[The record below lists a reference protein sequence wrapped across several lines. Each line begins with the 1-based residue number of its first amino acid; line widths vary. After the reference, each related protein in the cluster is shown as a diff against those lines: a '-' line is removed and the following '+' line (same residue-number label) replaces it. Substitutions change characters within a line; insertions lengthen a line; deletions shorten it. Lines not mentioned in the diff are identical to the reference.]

1 MNSPVSQ
8 EERHAMASTRQLE
21 QAAMLEAIDRIQA
34 IVEFDLT
41 GQVIHANDLFLKAMG
56 YTLDEIRGQ
65 HHRMFCRPDYAHT
78 LEYQEFW
85 QRLARGEADSG
96 QYARL
101 NHEGKTVW
109 LQASYNPLLDPAGKP
124 FKIVKFATEI
134 TAEKARNADF
144 EGKMAAVDR
153 VQAVIEFDLQGRVLH
168 ANSNFLNLFGFE
180 LVDVIGQH
188 HRLFCEAAYTR
199 TPEYLMFWDRLGHG
213 EFFAGEFRRVSRTG
227 QDVWLQ
233 ASYNPIFDAEGKPF
247 KIVKFATDMSAA
259 RLRNAEFEGKTE
271 ALSRSQAVIEF
282 DMQGNVLAA
291 NNNFLRTMGY
301 TAPEIIG
308 QHHQMFCSPTLVKSA
323 EYRNFWADLG
333 EGQFKS
339 GRFQRIGKHEANVWI
354 QATYNPILDVDGK
367 PFKVVKF
374 ASDITDQVNRENT
387 ITDKVTAIS
396 AVLDELSASIDSIS
410 ASSRRSTDLAM
421 QTQQEAAEGNR
432 LLARSR
438 EAIGQIQKSSHEVQ
452 EIVQTISEIASQT
465 NLLAFNAAIEAARA
479 GEHGL
484 GFSVVA
490 DEVRKLAEKSALA
503 ASEISKLI
511 NQTVNRIEE
520 GGRVSGQVEEAFEQ
534 IVSSVRNPTE
544 SIGEIHSATTEQ
556 AEATRSVASLLAD
569 LQQSSA
575 AS

>member
-1 MNSPVSQ
+1 MP
-8 EERHAMASTRQLE
+8 
-21 QAAMLEAIDRIQA
+21 
-34 IVEFDLT
+34 
-41 GQVIHANDLFLKAMG
+41 
-56 YTLDEIRGQ
+56 IR
-65 HHRMFCRPDYAHT
+65 
-78 LEYQEFW
+78 
-85 QRLARGEADSG
+85 
-96 QYARL
+96 
-101 NHEGKTVW
+101 VW
-109 LQASYNPLLDPAGKP
+109 LQASYNPLLDLAGKP

-308 QHHQMFCSPTLVKSA
+308 QHHQMFCSPALVKSA

-354 QATYNPILDVDGK
+354 QATYNPILDVDGMS
-367 PFKVVKF
+367 FKVVKF

-387 ITDKVTAIS
+387 VTDKVTAIS

-534 IVSSVRNPTE
+534 IVSSVGNTTE